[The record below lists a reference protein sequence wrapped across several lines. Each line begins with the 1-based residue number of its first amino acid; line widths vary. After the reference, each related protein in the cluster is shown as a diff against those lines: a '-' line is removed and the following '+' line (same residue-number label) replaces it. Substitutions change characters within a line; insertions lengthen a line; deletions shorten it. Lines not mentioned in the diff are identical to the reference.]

1 MVKFRTTVLQTGKNT
16 AGFQITEEIVTELG
30 AGRKPPVKMTI
41 NGSYTYRSSIA
52 SMGGVYMVSLS
63 AENRANAGVKGGDE
77 VDLEIEVD
85 TEPRKMTVPDDL
97 AAALDADPEAKKFF
111 EGLSY
116 SNQRRH
122 IEPIEQA
129 KTPETRQRRIEKS
142 VGLFREGKV

>member
-1 MVKFRTTVLQTGKNT
+1 MVKFRTKVVQGGKNT
-16 AGFQITEEIVTELG
+16 TGFEIPEEVVTQLG
-30 AGRKPPVKMTI
+30 AGKKPPVKMTI

-97 AAALDADPEAKKFF
+97 AAALDAEPEAKKFF

-129 KTPETRQRRIEKS
+129 KTPETRQRRIDKS
-142 VGLFREGKV
+142 VSSFREGRA